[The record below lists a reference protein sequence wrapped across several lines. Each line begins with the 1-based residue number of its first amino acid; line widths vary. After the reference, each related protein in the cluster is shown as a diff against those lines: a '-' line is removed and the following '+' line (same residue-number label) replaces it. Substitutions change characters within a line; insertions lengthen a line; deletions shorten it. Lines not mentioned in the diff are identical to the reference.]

1 MDGHLEVVNLVD
13 VVSAIHLGY
22 QGLPALYHLNSTKRR
37 KSTDLV
43 SSDASQENGYQEHT
57 SG

>member
-13 VVSAIHLGY
+13 VVSAIHLLY
-22 QGLPALYHLNSTKRR
+22 QGLPALCHLNSTKRH
-37 KSTDLV
+37 KSIDLV
-43 SSDASQENGYQEHT
+43 SNDASQENGYQEHT